1 MSYPYGRS
9 QGEKWTWLPCFTE
22 WVEVSSLDLPCT
34 GRTAGPG
41 NNVYILHSPVGSKQ
55 PSLSKFLLPLHSK
68 GSIKGANWGTE
79 LRGPAVL
86 WRRLQT
92 CWQSPAC
99 LVPTTQALSSPWSW
113 LVAGLSREWHYVN
126 CRCTTTAALNLCEKY
141 YSPSFLTDRLF
152 FFFFFST
159 WILLAFSRIAQIA
172 RWKMFATTF
181 PIWCFSSFEP
191 GLTEPMAL
199 CLFLT
204 ASLKVF

>member
-1 MSYPYGRS
+1 MTYPYGRS
-9 QGEKWTWLPCFTE
+9 QEEKWTWLPCFTE

-41 NNVYILHSPVGSKQ
+41 NNIYILHSPVGSKR

-68 GSIKGANWGTE
+68 GSIKGAKWGTE

-99 LVPTTQALSSPWSW
+99 LVPTTQTLSSPWSW

-141 YSPSFLTDRLF
+141 YLPSFLTDRLF
-152 FFFFFST
+152 FFFHLDPLGIFKDCPDSQMKNVCNHFPYLMLFFIWAWSYRAHG
-159 WILLAFSRIAQIA
+159 IV
-172 RWKMFATTF
+172 
-181 PIWCFSSFEP
+181 PIPDC
-191 GLTEPMAL
+191 
-199 CLFLT
+199 
-204 ASLKVF
+204 